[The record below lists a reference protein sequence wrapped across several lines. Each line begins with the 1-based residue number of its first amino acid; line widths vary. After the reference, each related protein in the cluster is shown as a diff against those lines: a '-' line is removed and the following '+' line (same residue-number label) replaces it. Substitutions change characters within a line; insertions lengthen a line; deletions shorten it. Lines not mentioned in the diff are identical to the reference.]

1 MSLCRL
7 RIKTSYHPHPEIA
20 SSCRGTNTR
29 YQAHYALNVLM
40 QTKEEDPVP
49 LQIVYPHLKIASSS
63 RGTNTRDQAHYALD
77 APMDLI
83 PLQIIYLHP
92 EMLQVLG
99 VPIKEVKHIMLF
111 RCKARGSSKLR
122 WDSWIQHPYLIS
134 L

>member
-1 MSLCRL
+1 
-7 RIKTSYHPHPEIA
+7 
-20 SSCRGTNTR
+20 
-29 YQAHYALNVLM
+29 
-40 QTKEEDPVP
+40 TKEEDPVP
-49 LQIVYPHLKIASSS
+49 LQIVYPHLEIASSS

-92 EMLQVLG
+92 YMLQVLG

-111 RCKARGSSKLR
+111 RARGSSMLR